1 MNNSSRGDSCTK
13 SENCVPGS
21 KPPALKSE
29 NCKHINTGA
38 PYRRPG
44 TIHLT
49 LLSQA
54 CHVAF
59 GTRLKPQKA
68 VSCFLCSL
76 LVTLL
81 STGYTD
87 FAY

>member
-13 SENCVPGS
+13 SENCVP
-21 KPPALKSE
+21 PLKSE

-59 GTRLKPQKA
+59 GTQLKPQKA